1 MSSSPA
7 SAKATAS
14 AILAAMHWP
23 GGVDVAYECSGAES
37 CVQTAIHAVRAG
49 GSVVLMGMG
58 LPAMTLP
65 VAAAAVREVD
75 ILGSFRYAYAYP
87 RAIELLKRGFLP
99 EIELLVTHRFVG
111 LQSVADTFAVAA
123 GTRDPGGGL
132 VVKVEVR
139 L

>member
-1 MSSSPA
+1 
-7 SAKATAS
+7 
-14 AILAAMHWP
+14 MHWP
-23 GGVDVAYECSGAES
+23 GGVDVAYECCGAES
-37 CVQTAIHAVRAG
+37 CVQTAIRAVRAG

-65 VAAAAVREVD
+65 VAAAAVREAD
-75 ILGSFRYAYAYP
+75 ILGSFRYAHAYP
-87 RAIELLKRGFLP
+87 RAIELLERGFLP
-99 EIELLVTHRFVG
+99 EIELLVTHWFVG
-111 LQSVADTFAVAA
+111 LQSVADAFAVAA